1 MTSCC
6 GENLLIF
13 AAELPGGLKHGAAV
27 RIRLCFKRRS
37 SETIALFPTPRNLE
51 LAASLREEL
60 RVKITVREYICWINQ
75 LSANAICGYLCGY
88 FVVDNYYMPT
98 MARLPHLF
106 VAPPPAPV
114 FQAVTLLTAS
124 PLFRAFCCLFFH

>member
-1 MTSCC
+1 MVRRCGLRFVLSGGCSKTVALLPTS
-6 GENLLIF
+6 
-13 AAELPGGLKHGAAV
+13 
-27 RIRLCFKRRS
+27 
-37 SETIALFPTPRNLE
+37 RNLE
-51 LAASLREEL
+51 LAAALREEL

-88 FVVDNYYMPT
+88 FVVDNYYKPT

-114 FQAVTLLTAS
+114 FQAVTLLAAS
-124 PLFRAFCCLFFH
+124 PLFRAFCCLFFR